1 MAVRLHFLAAA
12 DSVFSRREKEMR
24 KVVFAVGQEMET
36 DFLQALADRFV
47 ASIAEVG
54 SSLETVCRSSDLSH
68 FATADLAIAAAD
80 SVDFADFAGSFGS
93 ADSFGFAGS
102 FRSAGSARI
111 GPHRLLRSSL
121 FSAAVEAEGSASA
134 LGSASAS

>member
-1 MAVRLHFLAAA
+1 MARGLDSAAPDLLFVLPQRAMAKDSPPALAVETSAVR
-12 DSVFSRREKEMR
+12 
-24 KVVFAVGQEMET
+24 
-36 DFLQALADRFV
+36 
-47 ASIAEVG
+47 

-80 SVDFADFAGSFGS
+80 FAD
-93 ADSFGFAGS
+93 FAGS

-111 GPHRLLRSSL
+111 GPHRRLRSSL
-121 FSAAVEAEGSASA
+121 FSAAVEAEGSASG